1 MRAYVPAHVGRQ
13 DLLQRFSL
21 QRAPLLALY
30 PMYAYLQGR
39 LAQLD
44 PSFAVLDVGGV
55 GYLLRIPLTTYEA
68 LKGLA
73 PEGVKLFTH
82 LQVAEDAHTLFG
94 FAQEED
100 KVVFQT
106 LISVS
111 GVGPGI
117 GLMALSQ
124 MKAREVATAIS
135 TGNAAALTRIKG
147 LGAKTAQ
154 RLTLELK
161 TKMLK
166 VFAGEGPGT
175 AADVLAGG
183 AAASSVR
190 EEALAALVTL
200 GIARTV
206 AEKAVDQ
213 QLEADPNTSIE
224 NLIRGALRR

>member
-1 MRAYVPAHVGRQ
+1 
-13 DLLQRFSL
+13 
-21 QRAPLLALY
+21 
-30 PMYAYLQGR
+30 MYAYLQGR

-55 GYLLRIPLTTYEA
+55 GYLLRIPLTTYET

-82 LQVAEDAHTLFG
+82 LQVSEDAHTLFG

-166 VFAGEGPGT
+166 VFAGEGQGT
-175 AADVLAGG
+175 AADVLSGSAV
-183 AAASSVR
+183 ANSVR
-190 EEALAALVTL
+190 DEALAALVTL